1 MRGREREWQSPRAE
15 LTGDDDWLQG
25 NGTLSAIG
33 DSSALPHLLFGHSG
47 STSCT
52 SFESF
57 QSQFCIQIGSPCSRP
72 PAGCFHGC
80 VRDDKEC
87 VTHWWQPLWT
97 LIAPLSCWGQQKL
110 SFSSG
115 GDKDEID
122 RLPLKVTA
130 SSAQLMHLPAVVMSI
145 VRGDAHV

>member
-1 MRGREREWQSPRAE
+1 M
-15 LTGDDDWLQG
+15 T
-25 NGTLSAIG
+25 TLM
-33 DSSALPHLLFGHSG
+33 D
-47 STSCT
+47 TY
-52 SFESF
+52 
-57 QSQFCIQIGSPCSRP
+57 
-72 PAGCFHGC
+72 
-80 VRDDKEC
+80 
-87 VTHWWQPLWT
+87 
-97 LIAPLSCWGQQKL
+97 CWGQQKL